1 MIFITFQQSF
11 PSKRK
16 RKYIGLTSWW
26 ISESAQCVL
35 SPNFPKS
42 IQSNLKHCA
51 LASLQC
57 IFGYF
62 STLNIH
68 KGNLNIIFNPHLE
81 ICCEKSQIN
90 QSTHFIST
98 IKREKLSTVF
108 KINLYPH
115 FHIIPTYTICIYI
128 VGSGITKYGKIYFS
142 SLRSGISQKF
152 SLIGFHGHQTWKS
165 LTERTLFLVTRFFQM
180 PSRHRVS

>member
-1 MIFITFQQSF
+1 MLIFITFQQSF

-16 RKYIGLTSWW
+16 SKYIGLTSWW

-35 SPNFPKS
+35 SQNFPKS

-57 IFGYF
+57 IFWYF

-81 ICCEKSQIN
+81 ICCEMSKIN
-90 QSTHFIST
+90 QRTHFIST
-98 IKREKLSTVF
+98 IKWEKLSTVF

-115 FHIIPTYTICIYI
+115 CQIQISWYYSDIYYLFI
-128 VGSGITKYGKIYFS
+128 YCWLGNNKIWQNIF
-142 SLRSGISQKF
+142 LISQKWYF
-152 SLIGFHGHQTWKS
+152 TKVLPYWIPRTPDLEILDRKDIIPGH
-165 LTERTLFLVTRFFQM
+165 
-180 PSRHRVS
+180 

>member
-1 MIFITFQQSF
+1 MLIFITFQQSF

-35 SPNFPKS
+35 SQNFPKS

-57 IFGYF
+57 IFWYF

-81 ICCEKSQIN
+81 ICCEKSKIN
-90 QSTHFIST
+90 QRTHFIST

-115 FHIIPTYTICIYI
+115 FHIQISWYHSDIY
-128 VGSGITKYGKIYFS
+128 YLFIYCW
-142 SLRSGISQKF
+142 LGNNER
-152 SLIGFHGHQTWKS
+152 FHNEIW
-165 LTERTLFLVTRFFQM
+165 
-180 PSRHRVS
+180 